1 MACCGE
7 QIKDTRSGILFV
19 QIYFEIR
26 LWLKSRQVVL
36 VSLAVVGVF
45 FLERFAFVLEYV
57 ALLLFFGFPC
67 TQANQ

>member
-45 FLERFAFVLEYV
+45 LLGRLAFVLEYV
-57 ALLLFFGFPC
+57 ALLLFFGFPYSK
-67 TQANQ
+67 TRE